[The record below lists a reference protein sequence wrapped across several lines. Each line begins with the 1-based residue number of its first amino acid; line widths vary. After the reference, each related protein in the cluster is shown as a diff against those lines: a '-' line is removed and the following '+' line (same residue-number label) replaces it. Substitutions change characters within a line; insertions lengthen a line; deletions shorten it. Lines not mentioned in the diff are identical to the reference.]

1 MTIVRANNGHE
12 KHLPMTAALLAERR
26 FVPCW
31 CGAARKRAAGP
42 WVCGRKGCDDLG
54 LGGAKVAQTAGSERG
69 ATRLHSAPSKP
80 RAGKAAEDALADQL
94 ARSGFIVLT
103 WGEWL
108 MWAMHGLALDPTV
121 AVREARWGQ
130 ALVPERRFRSDFMLP
145 ASRLF
150 VEIEGGAHGVQRQR
164 KSDILRAQIA
174 EQAGYRILRVLP
186 EQVADGSA
194 LALVRR
200 AEGGTK

>member
-1 MTIVRANNGHE
+1 MT
-12 KHLPMTAALLAERR
+12 RR
-26 FVPCW
+26 HATYGC
-31 CGAARKRAAGP
+31 CGSP
-42 WVCGRKGCDDLG
+42 V
-54 LGGAKVAQTAGSERG
+54 GGALDRQHKCNMDRGRSADLRKDRLAGMPPANRG
-69 ATRLHSAPSKP
+69 SGSDPSPKP